1 MKKYLPQFF
10 SILSIISPFLAAR
23 MALKLFATPTRVPRP
38 ESEMENF
45 KKSKKYFLKNGFAA
59 FEWGNPNDPI
69 VLLIHGWNGRGTQMA
84 FIQETLVEKG
94 FRVIALDGPG
104 HGDSPGKETNPV
116 EYANFIISSQN
127 ELSPEGIHAIMAHS
141 FGGGCAALAIKMGLK
156 TNCIALVASPN
167 EYSKVVDNYLAMI
180 KLSKAACASFMEQ
193 IQKLT
198 GIKPHDLVVA
208 KIMNEVAL
216 PLFIAHDYDDDAVS
230 IKAALKIKED
240 SPRTRLLTTKG
251 LGHRRILKSPHVI
264 GEISD
269 FIQNIKH

>member
-1 MKKYLPQFF
+1 
-10 SILSIISPFLAAR
+10 
-23 MALKLFATPTRVPRP
+23 
-38 ESEMENF
+38 
-45 KKSKKYFLKNGFAA
+45 
-59 FEWGNPNDPI
+59 
-69 VLLIHGWNGRGTQMA
+69 
-84 FIQETLVEKG
+84 
-94 FRVIALDGPG
+94 
-104 HGDSPGKETNPV
+104 
-116 EYANFIISSQN
+116 
-127 ELSPEGIHAIMAHS
+127 
-141 FGGGCAALAIKMGLK
+141 
-156 TNCIALVASPN
+156 
-167 EYSKVVDNYLAMI
+167 
-180 KLSKAACASFMEQ
+180 MEQ

-251 LGHRRILKSPHVI
+251 LAHRRILKSPHVI